1 MAGFD
6 LKVRFLSLAVISP
19 FERFIYGGFLRV
31 VLLLLLITALGFIS
45 IRFPSYL
52 LNSSHLVLPVI
63 RLLVLIFQASTVQS
77 PLLTIAP
84 FYSDQA
90 FLLPPYY
97 YQTLL
102 RLPLAN

>member
-1 MAGFD
+1 LAGFD
-6 LKVRFLSLAVISP
+6 LRVHFLSLAVISS
-19 FERFIYGGFLRV
+19 FERSIYGGFLRV

-77 PLLTIAP
+77 HLTIAP

-102 RLPLAN
+102 RLPLVN